1 MPALAAQRNVLT
13 SNIDVQNMEHRTPAK
28 KAAKAGSSSKP
39 GNRRFTEEEKAQL
52 LENFD
57 LEIADREARM
67 RSNVADILARFLVR
81 QENEVTRIPR
91 ALRSLNVGEFADK
104 YDGSI
109 AACLQAMAQA
119 RVESS
124 QDAELGGKR
133 KWQNSQNPEVMQEA
147 EGSRAPKTARK
158 AVPSSS
164 TTRHTNSRVSRTP
177 STNRTLPHSGAP
189 PVPSHTRPRLNATP
203 LRTAPL
209 LRGASVAASP
219 FRGNPRAPSDSSAH
233 TTSRSVSQ
241 PLLSAAGRPPTSAT
255 FAPTLPPSAPSYPR
269 RPRQG
274 EQLLSAN
281 GSPLAN
287 PLDPGYDIP
296 PEDQLDLDSGKQSKS
311 PKPRLNLS
319 KSKSSIRIRP
329 NHPRSATSISQ
340 VLGQSQ
346 SGAIRHPSASS
357 TSTLVSNHDFPPSNS
372 STLNS
377 HSHHESASGKTEPLQ
392 PHTPP
397 RIQRSASAVVLLPT
411 TSGEVLELDPLLAS
425 PGAVDALEGISDS
438 AKKMAK
444 EEMVRFVTE
453 AVARWNVRAS

>member
-1 MPALAAQRNVLT
+1 
-13 SNIDVQNMEHRTPAK
+13 
-28 KAAKAGSSSKP
+28 KP

-67 RSNVADILARFLVR
+67 RTNVADILARFLVR

-91 ALRSLNVGEFADK
+91 ALRSLTVGEFADK

-109 AACLQAMAQA
+109 SACLQAMAQA
-119 RVESS
+119 RVEST

-133 KWQNSQNPEVMQEA
+133 KWQNSQNPDVVQEA

-158 AVPSSS
+158 AVPPSS
-164 TTRHTNSRVSRTP
+164 TARHTNSRVSRTP
-177 STNRTLPHSGAP
+177 STNRTLPHSAAP

-209 LRGASVAASP
+209 LRGGSVAASP
-219 FRGNPRAPSDSSAH
+219 FRGNPRVPSDSTTH

-241 PLLSAAGRPPTSAT
+241 PLLSAAARPPTSTT

-269 RPRQG
+269 RPRRG
-274 EQLLSAN
+274 EQLLSSN

-287 PLDPGYDIP
+287 PLDPDYEIP
-296 PEDQLDLDSGKQSKS
+296 PEDHLDLDDGKQAKS

-319 KSKSSIRIRP
+319 KSRSSIRIRP
-329 NHPRSATSISQ
+329 NHPRAAASISQ
-340 VLGQSQ
+340 VFGQSQ

-377 HSHHESASGKTEPLQ
+377 HSHHEPAPGKSASLQ
-392 PHTPP
+392 APSTPP

-411 TSGEVLELDPLLAS
+411 TTGEVLELDPLLAS

-438 AKKMAK
+438 AKKLAK

-453 AVARWNVRAS
+453 AVARWNVRAG

>member
-1 MPALAAQRNVLT
+1 MSALAVQRNILT
-13 SNIDVQNMEHRTPAK
+13 SNPDVQNMDHRTPVK
-28 KAAKAGSSSKP
+28 KSAKAGSSSKP
-39 GNRRFTEEEKAQL
+39 GSRRFTEEEKAQL

-91 ALRSLNVGEFADK
+91 ALRSLTVGEFADK

-109 AACLQAMAQA
+109 SACLQGMAQA
-119 RVESS
+119 RVESA

-133 KWQNSQNPEVMQEA
+133 KWQAAQVPETVPEA
-147 EGSRAPKTARK
+147 EGSRAPKAARK
-158 AVPSSS
+158 APPPSSAA
-164 TTRHTNSRVSRTP
+164 RNTNSRITRTP
-177 STNRTLPHSGAP
+177 STNRTLPHSAAP

-203 LRTAPL
+203 LRAAPL

-219 FRGNPRAPSDSSAH
+219 YRGKPRGPTDSS
-233 TTSRSVSQ
+233 TQPTSRSVSQ
-241 PLLSAAGRPPTSAT
+241 PLLSAAARPPSSAT
-255 FAPTLPPSAPSYPR
+255 FAPTLPPSAPAYPR
-269 RPRQG
+269 MPRKG
-274 EQLLSAN
+274 EQWFSAN

-287 PLDPGYDIP
+287 PLEPDQDIP
-296 PEDQLDLDSGKQSKS
+296 PEDQLVLDDGKQVRS
-311 PKPRLNLS
+311 PKPPLNLS
-319 KSKSSIRIRP
+319 KRTSSIRIRP
-329 NHPRSATSISQ
+329 DHSRSAASVSQ
-340 VLGQSQ
+340 IFGQHHV
-346 SGAIRHPSASS
+346 RHPSASS
-357 TSTLVSNHDFPPSNS
+357 TSTLVSNHDLPPSNS

-377 HSHHESASGKTEPLQ
+377 HSHADSTAAKSGSLQ
-392 PHTPP
+392 VPRTPP
-397 RIQRSASAVVLLPT
+397 RLQRTASAVVLLPT
-411 TSGEVLELDPLLAS
+411 STGQVLELDPLLAS

>member
-1 MPALAAQRNVLT
+1 MPALAAPRNVLT
-13 SNIDVQNMEHRTPAK
+13 SNPDVQNMERRTPVK
-28 KAAKAGSSSKP
+28 KPAKAGSSSKP

-91 ALRSLNVGEFADK
+91 ALRSLTVGEFADK

-109 AACLQAMAQA
+109 AACLQGMAQA
-119 RVESS
+119 RVEST

-133 KWQNSQNPEVMQEA
+133 KWQMSQNTEVAQEA

-158 AVPSSS
+158 AAPPSAV
-164 TTRHTNSRVSRTP
+164 RHTNSRVSKTP
-177 STNRTLPHSGAP
+177 SINRTLPYSAAP

-209 LRGASVAASP
+209 LRAASTAASP
-219 FRGNPRAPSDSSAH
+219 FRGNPRAPSDSSTH

-241 PLLSAAGRPPTSAT
+241 PLLSGTARPPTSAT
-255 FAPTLPPSAPSYPR
+255 FAPTLPPSAPAYPR

-287 PLDPGYDIP
+287 PLDPDYDIP
-296 PEDQLDLDSGKQSKS
+296 PEDQLNLDGGKQPRS

-319 KSKSSIRIRP
+319 KNMSSIRIRP
-329 NHPRSATSISQ
+329 STSHSAASISQ
-340 VLGQSQ
+340 VFGQSQ

-377 HSHHESASGKTEPLQ
+377 HSHHEPASAKSASSQQ

-397 RIQRSASAVVLLPT
+397 RVQRSFSAVVLLPT
-411 TSGEVLELDPLLAS
+411 TTGQVLEFDPSLTG
-425 PGAVDALEGISDS
+425 PGAVDALPGISDS
-438 AKKMAK
+438 AKKKAK
-444 EEMVRFVTE
+444 EEMIRFMTE
-453 AVARWNVRAS
+453 AIARWNVGAS

>member
-1 MPALAAQRNVLT
+1 
-13 SNIDVQNMEHRTPAK
+13 MEQRTPVK
-28 KAAKAGSSSKP
+28 KSAKAGSSSKP

-91 ALRSLNVGEFADK
+91 ALRSLMVGEFADK

-109 AACLQAMAQA
+109 AACLQGMAQA
-119 RVESS
+119 RMEST

-133 KWQNSQNPEVMQEA
+133 KWQTSQNPEVVQEA

-158 AVPSSS
+158 AAPPSAAV
-164 TTRHTNSRVSRTP
+164 RHTNSRVSRTP
-177 STNRTLPHSGAP
+177 STNRTLPYSAAP

-203 LRTAPL
+203 LRNAPL
-209 LRGASVAASP
+209 LRAGSVAASP

-241 PLLSAAGRPPTSAT
+241 PLLSGTARPPTSAT
-255 FAPTLPPSAPSYPR
+255 FAPTLPPSAPAYPR

-287 PLDPGYDIP
+287 PLDLDYEIP
-296 PEDQLDLDSGKQSKS
+296 LEDQIDLDGGKQPRS

-319 KSKSSIRIRP
+319 KSRSSIRIRP
-329 NHPRSATSISQ
+329 NNSRSTVSISQ
-340 VLGQSQ
+340 VFGQSQ

-357 TSTLVSNHDFPPSNS
+357 TSTLVSSHDFPPSNS

-377 HSHHESASGKTEPLQ
+377 HSHHEPAPAKSASQQ
-392 PHTPP
+392 PRTPP
-397 RIQRSASAVVLLPT
+397 RIQRSISAVVSLPT
-411 TSGEVLELDPLLAS
+411 ATGQVLEFNPLLAS

-444 EEMVRFVTE
+444 EEMIRFMTE
-453 AVARWNVRAS
+453 AIARWDIRTS